1 MRSALAVLSA
11 VLLVVT
17 LFAGTAVAQEQ
28 QVGGTVVVQEGEEVD
43 GFRTFAGTVIVRG
56 TVEGNLEAY
65 AGSVVIEEG
74 GTVDGELRAYS
85 GDVRIAGR
93 VTGSVASYAGSTELT
108 ETGVVDGVLG
118 AFGGDVRIAGEV
130 GDDVNVGADTVTLAE
145 TARIRGSLTYDADLN
160 DQGGQVDGNVQQAS
174 DLALVPSPDLPLGSR
189 ILYSML
195 ANALLG
201 LLLLV
206 FLPNTSTRVADRV
219 VESPVVS
226 AAAGVGVGILLP
238 LLAVLFAIT
247 LVGLPLS
254 LMLLLVLAAVL
265 WVGTVYARLAIGA
278 YLLTFTD
285 VDSKYAPLAVGV
297 VLVGLLVELPF
308 VGWVVWLVV
317 TALGVGALAVGGW
330 DWYTTSE
337 RA

>member
-1 MRSALAVLSA
+1 MRRALAALVA

-17 LFAGTAVAQEQ
+17 LFAGTAVAQQQ
-28 QVGGTVVVQEGEEVD
+28 QVGGTIVVQEGEEVD

-74 GTVDGELRAYS
+74 GTVDGELRAYA

-108 ETGVVDGVLG
+108 ETGVVSGVLG

-130 GDDVNVGADTVTLAE
+130 GDDANVGADSLTLAE
-145 TARIRGSLTYDADLN
+145 TARVRGSLTYDADLD

-174 DLALVPSPDLPLGSR
+174 DLALVPSPDLPPGSG
-189 ILYSML
+189 IVYSLL

-206 FLPNTSTRVADRV
+206 FLPNASTRVADRV

-226 AAAGVGVGILLP
+226 AGAGVAVGILLP
-238 LLAVLFAIT
+238 LVAALFAIT
-247 LVGLPLS
+247 VVGLPLS
-254 LMLLLVLAAVL
+254 LVALLVLVAVL
-265 WVGTVYARLAIGA
+265 WVGTVYARLAVGA

-285 VDSKYAPLAVGV
+285 IDNKYAPLAVGL

-308 VGWVVWLVV
+308 VGGLVWLVV
-317 TALGVGALAVGGW
+317 TALGAGALALGGW
-330 DWYTTSE
+330 DWYTASE